1 MVVQHNMQAMNANRM
16 LNVTTST
23 QAKSTEKLSSGYKIN
38 RAADDAAGL
47 TISEKMR
54 KQIKGLDQ
62 ASTNAEDGVSAV
74 QTAEGALTEV
84 HSMLQRMNE
93 LAVQASNGT
102 NSESDRSAIQDEI
115 SQLTTEIDRVSE
127 TTKFNETY
135 LLKGDEGTKNLNL
148 NAHDAGLKG
157 TLKDN
162 GDGTA
167 TFTMDALKAGDSVSI
182 GGKTYTIGSS
192 KNEVTAFLT
201 NEKIA
206 ETQLILVNDDFIV
219 LYRENEKAPYFIGQ
233 SQEGHGPWNMFEKI
247 ENITSTSFL
256 KEKHIDYKPEN
267 LLNYNLDS
275 PWVEGVT
282 GYGIGEK
289 ITFECKR
296 GKGLVIGIGYVSF
309 EKPYLYEKNS
319 RPKSVKLTLKD
330 KNLSKVYELKD
341 TPNPQTLLFP
351 YDERYEGK
359 VELEILDVYK
369 GSSWDDTCINFI
381 QVINIV
387 PPSMSDDE
395 D

>member
-1 MVVQHNMQAMNANRM
+1 MKRLRKNILFFIFLLFVNIFSVFPESLPEYLNGIAYYYMNMENYYEALFIRDEPFLYSNDVSKKKTFNYDIF
-16 LNVTTST
+16 
-23 QAKSTEKLSSGYKIN
+23 EKHGIPF
-38 RAADDAAGL
+38 
-47 TISEKMR
+47 IS
-54 KQIKGLDQ
+54 IK
-62 ASTNAEDGVSAV
+62 
-74 QTAEGALTEV
+74 
-84 HSMLQRMNE
+84 
-93 LAVQASNGT
+93 
-102 NSESDRSAIQDEI
+102 
-115 SQLTTEIDRVSE
+115 
-127 TTKFNETY
+127 
-135 LLKGDEGTKNLNL
+135 
-148 NAHDAGLKG
+148 
-157 TLKDN
+157 
-162 GDGTA
+162 
-167 TFTMDALKAGDSVSI
+167 
-182 GGKTYTIGSS
+182 
-192 KNEVTAFLT
+192 

-219 LYRENEKAPYFIGQ
+219 LYRENEKTPYFIGQ

-247 ENITSTSFL
+247 ENINSTSFL

-341 TPNPQTLLFP
+341 TPNPQALLFP

-369 GSSWDDTCINFI
+369 GVAWDDTCINFI
-381 QVINIV
+381 QVINVV